1 MTGYVITVL
10 TVGYTVKIS
19 NNSLKKKNNVI
30 TKKLMKN

>member
-19 NNSLKKKNNVI
+19 NNSLKKKI
-30 TKKLMKN
+30 TLSLKN